1 MLVVSFGV
9 GSRCSSWAPWSLTVG
24 SWLGLARSLAVAFG
38 VGYSRTLLEKR
49 SVVSEGSIRA
59 SSCWGVRAGAAG
71 VRAVELLGL
80 WAVRAVSGRG
90 VGPSGRCPGCAGFAL
105 VRVSVFRGCPGCP
118 GFSCLSGLVV
128 SGLSGLSPVVGWA
141 GLSGVSG
148 LSGLSP
154 VVGWAGL
161 SGLSGL

>member
-1 MLVVSFGV
+1 MESHSGFLAGV
-9 GSRCSSWAPWSLTVG
+9 GPESRG
-24 SWLGLARSLAVAFG
+24 AFG

-90 VGPSGRCPGCAGFAL
+90 VSGCVVWAGPL
-105 VRVSVFRGCPGCP
+105 VRAVWV
-118 GFSCLSGLVV
+118 
-128 SGLSGLSPVVGWA
+128 SPVVDLRRCLRGHWHLLMCILA
-141 GLSGVSG
+141 ADV
-148 LSGLSP
+148 
-154 VVGWAGL
+154 
-161 SGLSGL
+161 

>member
-1 MLVVSFGV
+1 MV
-9 GSRCSSWAPWSLTVG
+9 
-24 SWLGLARSLAVAFG
+24 FG

-59 SSCWGVRAGAAG
+59 SSCWGVRAVRAAG

-90 VGPSGRCPGCAGFAL
+90 VGPSGRCPGWAFSCAL

-118 GFSCLSGLVV
+118 GFSCLSGLV
-128 SGLSGLSPVVGWA
+128 
-141 GLSGVSG
+141 
-148 LSGLSP
+148 SGLSP

>member
-1 MLVVSFGV
+1 MVTFGV

-90 VGPSGRCPGCAGFAL
+90 VGPSALSRLCGLQLRSSPGQC
-105 VRVSVFRGCPGCP
+105 VP
-118 GFSCLSGLVV
+118 
-128 SGLSGLSPVVGWA
+128 
-141 GLSGVSG
+141 
-148 LSGLSP
+148 
-154 VVGWAGL
+154 GL